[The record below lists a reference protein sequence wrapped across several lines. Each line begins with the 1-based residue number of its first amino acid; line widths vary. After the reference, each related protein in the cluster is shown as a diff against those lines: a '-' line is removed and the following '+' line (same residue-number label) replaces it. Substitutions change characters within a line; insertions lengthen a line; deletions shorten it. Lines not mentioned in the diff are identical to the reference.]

1 MEKKKPCGPFR
12 ADVVGSFLRP
22 SKLSYMR
29 SFVPKGK
36 LSDGELKIVEDECIR
51 QLVEQQNKA
60 GLKTATDGEYR
71 RSYWHLDFFWGF
83 SGVEHNTLKHGYFFH
98 DEETR
103 NDSCQLTGMVNFNP
117 RHPFLD
123 HFRFL
128 LDITPP
134 DMQPRVDIPAPAQMY
149 AELLRESNALMVRTI
164 YGNRHYDL
172 MDDIAN
178 AYRRTLLAFYDLGCR
193 HIKLD
198 DCTWGMLCDRSFW
211 EKMAGTGYDAE
222 RLQEEY
228 LYVNNK
234 AIENLPNDL
243 LISTHV
249 CRGNYHS
256 TWATSGDYEPVAE
269 TLFAKENVKAFY
281 LEFDDER
288 SGGFRP
294 LRFVPED
301 KKVVLGLITTK
312 SPLLEDPVVVKRR
325 IQEASQYVPMENLYL
340 SPQCGFAST
349 EEGNQLT
356 EKEQWLK
363 IRLVQ
368 QIAEEVWQS

>member
-1 MEKKKPCGPFR
+1 
-12 ADVVGSFLRP
+12 
-22 SKLSYMR
+22 
-29 SFVPKGK
+29 
-36 LSDGELKIVEDECIR
+36 
-51 QLVEQQNKA
+51 
-60 GLKTATDGEYR
+60 
-71 RSYWHLDFFWGF
+71 
-83 SGVEHNTLKHGYFFH
+83 
-98 DEETR
+98 
-103 NDSCQLTGMVNFNP
+103 
-117 RHPFLD
+117 
-123 HFRFL
+123 
-128 LDITPP
+128 
-134 DMQPRVDIPAPAQMY
+134 
-149 AELLRESNALMVRTI
+149 
-164 YGNRHYDL
+164 
-172 MDDIAN
+172 

-198 DCTWGMLCDRSFW
+198 DCTWGMLCDRGFW

-243 LISTHV
+243 FISTHV

-312 SPLLEDPVVVKRR
+312 SPLLENPDTVKRR
-325 IQEASQYVPMENLYL
+325 IREASRYVPTANLFL

-349 EEGNQLT
+349 EEGNLLT
-356 EKEQWLK
+356 EEEQWAK
-363 IRLVQ
+363 IRLVKE
-368 QIAEEVWQS
+368 IADDVWK